1 MTHTWKKFPGPKK
14 VFFGPRT
21 TPQARQAG
29 QGRSPGPVR
38 PGPVWPGVPGRRRSR
53 IPCYKFLAL
62 LFFPSAGR
70 ARGGPL
76 PAGPDCYMSPIKMA
90 EKAAAA
96 ASKPQGL
103 WRKSAVSRENR
114 GGRRRSTPGEAG
126 ISIKFAFLAPGA
138 GRVPESMQKPPFSTP
153 PLAPRSPRYAR
164 HDELHM
170 HTLLTSCARRGL
182 AQDFQVFQKYKGSM
196 TIFAKLKNVKNDR
209 VYEIKKSEK

>member
-14 VFFGPRT
+14 VFFGPGPPPR
-21 TPQARQAG
+21 PARPA
-29 QGRSPGPVR
+29 RAARPVR
-38 PGPVWPGVPGRRRSR
+38 SGLGQSGRGCRDGAGPGFPVISSWPL
-53 IPCYKFLAL
+53 Y
-62 LFFPSAGR
+62 FFSSAGR

-90 EKAAAA
+90 GKAAAA
-96 ASKPQGL
+96 ASKPQ
-103 WRKSAVSRENR
+103 RQCKKSAVSRENR

-126 ISIKFAFLAPGA
+126 SSMKVAFLAPGA

-153 PLAPRSPRYAR
+153 PLAPRSPGYAR

-182 AQDFQVFQKYKGSM
+182 AQDF
-196 TIFAKLKNVKNDR
+196 TISRFFKNTKDP
-209 VYEIKKSEK
+209 